1 MTDTTSVLVVEDE
14 GSFIEALEIGLS
26 REGFKVTVARDGAE
40 ALDIFDAVDP
50 DLVLLDVML
59 PKVSGID
66 VCRELRSRSSDA
78 DVRRAS
84 AARACWLS
92 ARMARRAVSRS

>member
-1 MTDTTSVLVVEDE
+1 MKGHEVMTDTTSILVVEDE
-14 GSFIEALEIGLS
+14 DSFIDALEIGLS

-40 ALDIFDAVDP
+40 ALDIFDALDP

-66 VCRELRSRSSDA
+66 VCRELRSRSNVPIIMVTAKGSD
-78 DVRRAS
+78 
-84 AARACWLS
+84 
-92 ARMARRAVSRS
+92 